1 MTKNFKMN
9 WPVIQY
15 AQQGA
20 AMEAPAEEANS
31 TNIADETNPI
41 AAIQA
46 AAQGDQSQLETAVQ
60 TIMELAQTE
69 GGIEAIKEQVDEN
82 TGKFID
88 MVLERLSSQVAS
100 NRRGGVAG
108 YLDYLRCGG
117 RTKKSSGKSS
127 TKNGKKC

>member
-20 AMEAPAEEANS
+20 AMEAPAERTDS

-69 GGIEAIKEQVDEN
+69 GGIEAIKKQVDEN

-100 NRRGGVAG
+100 NRRGGVVG

-117 RTKKSSGKSS
+117 KTKKSSGKSS
-127 TKNGKKC
+127 TKSGKKC